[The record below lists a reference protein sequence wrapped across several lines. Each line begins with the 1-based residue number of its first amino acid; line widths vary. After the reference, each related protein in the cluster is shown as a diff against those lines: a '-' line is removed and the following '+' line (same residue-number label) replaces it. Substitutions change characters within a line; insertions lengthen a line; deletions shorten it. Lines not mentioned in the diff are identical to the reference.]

1 MSWSQ
6 SVLSSNVSEV
16 GWDDEAGEL
25 IVTFTSGSVYA
36 YAGVD
41 EGTAIALSRA
51 PSVGQ
56 MLNSEI
62 KGQYAFRRVR

>member
-1 MSWSQ
+1 MSWSR
-6 SVLSSNVSEV
+6 SVFSSNVSEV
-16 GWDDEAGEL
+16 GWEEPGTL
-25 IVTFTSGSVYA
+25 TVTFANGSVYE

-56 MLNSEI
+56 MLNIDI
-62 KGQYAFRRVR
+62 KGQYAFRKIR

>member
-1 MSWSQ
+1 MGWSQ

-16 GWDDEAGEL
+16 GYDDEAGEL
-25 IVTFTSGSVYA
+25 IVTFSNGSVYA
-36 YAGVD
+36 YADVD
-41 EGTAIALSRA
+41 EGTAIALSKA

-62 KGQYAFRRVR
+62 KGQYAYRRVR

>member
-6 SVLSSNVSEV
+6 SVFSDMVTEV
-16 GWDDEAGEL
+16 GWEDGEL
-25 IVTFTSGSVYA
+25 IVTFKKGRVYA
-36 YAGVD
+36 YEGVPED
-41 EGTAIALSRA
+41 KAIELAKA

-62 KGQYAFRRVR
+62 KGQYNFRRIR